1 MYANRGKDNFIFGDM
16 EEYRQLNFPAVHLRC
31 ERRAEGLSVWDTLR
45 RRFVVL
51 TPEEWVR
58 RHVVEWLMGSYGV
71 GPTQIVLEYPVEV
84 GGQHQRAD
92 VVVVDREGHPR
103 LVVECKAASIDF
115 TRQEVLREVYA
126 QALRY
131 NAVLHA
137 PQLMI
142 TNGLRHFCFHTDDF
156 STYVPISSLQL

>member
-1 MYANRGKDNFIFGDM
+1 M
-16 EEYRQLNFPAVHLRC
+16 
-31 ERRAEGLSVWDTLR
+31 WDGLR

-58 RHVVEWLMGSYGV
+58 RHVVEWLMSYYDV
-71 GPTQIVLEYPVEV
+71 APTQIVLEYPVEV
-84 GGQHQRAD
+84 VGQHQRAD

-103 LVVECKAASIDF
+103 LVVECKAASVDF
-115 TRQEVLREVYA
+115 SRQEVLREVYA
-126 QALRY
+126 QAVRY
-131 NAVLHA
+131 NAVLCA

-156 STYVPISSLQL
+156 ATYSPVNALQL